1 MPKLKDGL
9 VKRGS
14 TWSYVIRVPDPTT
27 GRSRPLWVGG
37 YPTESAAKIA
47 RDEARYLAKRG
58 ELVGRSQV
66 TLEAY
71 LTGWLEGHPTPC
83 LQDTRCEFYCA
94 STLFI
99 HRCLST
105 DSEGV
110 GVAQYRAMP
119 GVREHSAP
127 TDAPTGSR
135 SNRFQD

>member
-47 RDEARYLAKRG
+47 RDEARYLARRG
-58 ELVGRSQV
+58 ELVERSQV

-71 LTGWLEGHPTPC
+71 LTRWLDEHAMTVKAKTISG
-83 LQDTRCEFYCA
+83 
-94 STLFI
+94 
-99 HRCLST
+99 
-105 DSEGV
+105 
-110 GVAQYRAMP
+110 YREAL
-119 GVREHSAP
+119 
-127 TDAPTGSR
+127 TGGM
-135 SNRFQD
+135 